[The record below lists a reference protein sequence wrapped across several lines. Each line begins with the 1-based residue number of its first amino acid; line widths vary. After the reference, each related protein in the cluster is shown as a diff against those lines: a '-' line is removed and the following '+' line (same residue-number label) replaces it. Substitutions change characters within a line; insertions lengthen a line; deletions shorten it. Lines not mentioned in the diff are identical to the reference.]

1 MHHPDLKRQA
11 QVDGH
16 FTISLAYNLQKCS
29 SHGGIPGDPV
39 VKTLC
44 FQHRGRR
51 FDHWS
56 RNQVPTCCV
65 VEKGKKNRGKKKLGH
80 GSQGKTIQETKET

>member
-1 MHHPDLKRQA
+1 MHNPDLKRQA

-44 FQHRGRR
+44 FPTQGTQSLITGQG
-51 FDHWS
+51 DKI
-56 RNQVPTCCV
+56 PTCCV
-65 VEKGKKNRGKKKLGH
+65 VEKGKKQRKKKIR
-80 GSQGKTIQETKET
+80 SWKSGKTIQETKET